1 MLMTWKY
8 DLLGDVKG
16 DDLID
21 VILTDNLGELDNF
34 SKSTDKVFV
43 QCSILSIHKENF
55 VLLFPTLHEG
65 REYLDLLLRE
75 LGISN
80 SFKFFGHLDQESFKS
95 ILLFSK
101 RFFKRNLR
109 LFFYWEDILR
119 CFPNLIVNWYHEKA
133 GVDLFRVY
141 INLSELVNLAGYKRL
156 ISALY
161 KINESREAFSAIL
174 ILDSD
179 RHFILK
185 STKELCSYICGIK
198 SLGEINYS
206 EIDKTYVIK
215 EEEKQKSKSKTE

>member
-1 MLMTWKY
+1 MTWKY
-8 DLLGDVKG
+8 DLLGNVG
-16 DDLID
+16 GDLID
-21 VILTDNLGELDNF
+21 VILTNNLGQLGIF

-80 SFKFFGHLDQESFKS
+80 SFKFFGHLDQEFFKS
-95 ILLFSK
+95 SLLLSE
-101 RFFKRNLR
+101 RLFKRNLR

-119 CFPNLIVNWYHEKA
+119 CFPNLVVNWYHEKA
-133 GVDLFRVY
+133 EIELFRVY
-141 INLSELVNLAGYKRL
+141 INLSELVNLVGYKRL

-161 KINESREAFSAIL
+161 KINKSREAFSEIL

-179 RHFILK
+179 RYFTLK
-185 STKELCSYICGIK
+185 STKELCSYVCGTK
-198 SLGEINYS
+198 SLNKINYGK
-206 EIDKTYVIK
+206 IDKTYVIK
-215 EEEKQKSKSKTE
+215 EEEKQKFKSKTK

>member
-8 DLLGDVKG
+8 DLLGDVRG
-16 DDLID
+16 NDLID
-21 VILTDNLGELDNF
+21 IVLTDNLEELDNF

-80 SFKFFGHLDQESFKS
+80 SFKFFGHLDQEFYR
-95 ILLFSK
+95 LLFSE

-109 LFFYWEDILR
+109 LFFSWEDILR
-119 CFPNLIVNWYHEKA
+119 YFPNLIVNWYHEKA
-133 GVDLFRVY
+133 EIDLFRVY
-141 INLSELVNLAGYKRL
+141 INLSELVNLVGYKRL

-161 KINESREAFSAIL
+161 KINKSREAFSAIL

-179 RHFILK
+179 RYFTLK
-185 STKELCSYICGIK
+185 STKKLCSYICGTK
-198 SLGEINYS
+198 SLDKINYG
-206 EIDKTYVIK
+206 EIDKTYVVK
-215 EEEKQKSKSKTE
+215 EEEKQKSKSKTK

>member
-8 DLLGDVKG
+8 DLLGDVRG
-16 DDLID
+16 NDLID
-21 VILTDNLGELDNF
+21 IVLTNSLEELDNF
-34 SKSTDKVFV
+34 SKSADKVFV

-80 SFKFFGHLDQESFKS
+80 SFKFFGHLDQEFYR
-95 ILLFSK
+95 LLFSE

-119 CFPNLIVNWYHEKA
+119 YFPNLIVNWYHEKA
-133 GVDLFRVY
+133 EIDLFRVY
-141 INLSELVNLAGYKRL
+141 INLSELVNIVGYKRL

-161 KINESREAFSAIL
+161 KINKSREAVSAIL

-179 RHFILK
+179 RYFTLK
-185 STKELCSYICGIK
+185 STKKLCSYICGTK
-198 SLGEINYS
+198 SLDKINYG
-206 EIDKTYVIK
+206 EIDKTYVVK
-215 EEEKQKSKSKTE
+215 EEEKQKSKSKTK

>member
-8 DLLGDVKG
+8 DLLGDVRG
-16 DDLID
+16 NDLID
-21 VILTDNLGELDNF
+21 IVLTNSLEELGNF
-34 SKSTDKVFV
+34 SKSTGKVFV
-43 QCSILSIHKENF
+43 QCSILSIHKEDF

-80 SFKFFGHLDQESFKS
+80 SFKFFGHLDQEFFKS
-95 ILLFSK
+95 SLLISE
-101 RFFKRNLR
+101 RFFKQNLR

-133 GVDLFRVY
+133 EIDLFRVY
-141 INLSELVNLAGYKRL
+141 INLSELVNLVGYKRL

-161 KINESREAFSAIL
+161 KINKSREAVSAIL

-179 RHFILK
+179 RYFILK
-185 STKELCSYICGIK
+185 STKELCSYICGTK
-198 SLGEINYS
+198 SLDKINYS
-206 EIDKTYVIK
+206 KIDKTYVIK
-215 EEEKQKSKSKTE
+215 EEEKQKSKSKTK

>member
-8 DLLGDVKG
+8 DLLGDIKG

-21 VILTDNLGELDNF
+21 VILTDNLEELDNF

-80 SFKFFGHLDQESFKS
+80 SFKFFGHLDQEFFRSS
-95 ILLFSK
+95 LLLSEK
-101 RFFKRNLR
+101 FFKRNLR

-119 CFPNLIVNWYHEKA
+119 YFPNLVVNWYHEKA
-133 GVDLFRVY
+133 EIDLFRVY
-141 INLSELVNLAGYKRL
+141 INLSELVNLVGYKKL
-156 ISALY
+156 ISALN
-161 KINESREAFSAIL
+161 KINKSREKSSVIL

-179 RHFILK
+179 RYFTPK
-185 STKELCSYICGIK
+185 STKRLCSYICGTK
-198 SLGEINYS
+198 SLNKINYG

-215 EEEKQKSKSKTE
+215 EEEKQKSKSKTK

>member
-8 DLLGDVKG
+8 DLLGDIKG
-16 DDLID
+16 DLID
-21 VILTDNLGELDNF
+21 VILTNNLGELGNF

-80 SFKFFGHLDQESFKS
+80 SFKFFGHLDQEFFKS
-95 ILLFSK
+95 SLLLSE

-119 CFPNLIVNWYHEKA
+119 CFPNLVVNWYHEKA
-133 GVDLFRVY
+133 EIELFRVY
-141 INLSELVNLAGYKRL
+141 INLSELVNLVGYKRL

-161 KINESREAFSAIL
+161 KINKSREAFSEIL

-179 RHFILK
+179 RYFTLK
-185 STKELCSYICGIK
+185 STKELCSYVCGTK
-198 SLGEINYS
+198 SLNKINYGK
-206 EIDKTYVIK
+206 IDKTYVIK
-215 EEEKQKSKSKTE
+215 EEEKQKSKSKTK

>member
-1 MLMTWKY
+1 MTWKY
-8 DLLGDVKG
+8 DLLGDIKG
-16 DDLID
+16 DLID
-21 VILTDNLGELDNF
+21 VILTNNLGELGNF

-80 SFKFFGHLDQESFKS
+80 SFKFFGHLDQEFFKS
-95 ILLFSK
+95 SLLLSE

-119 CFPNLIVNWYHEKA
+119 CFPNLVVNWYHEKA
-133 GVDLFRVY
+133 EIDLFRVY
-141 INLSELVNLAGYKRL
+141 INLSELVNFVGYKRL

-161 KINESREAFSAIL
+161 KINKSREAVSVIL

-179 RHFILK
+179 RYFTLK
-185 STKELCSYICGIK
+185 STKELCSYVCGTK
-198 SLGEINYS
+198 SLNKINYGK
-206 EIDKTYVIK
+206 IDKTYVIK
-215 EEEKQKSKSKTE
+215 EEEKQKFKSKTK